1 MIIRLTN
8 TIGAIGR
15 RLGIVTKNLQM
26 WLGFYKSDVIGR
38 ELVVNG
44 DFSDGITGWSVAYP
58 NTTLSINDD
67 ELRATA
73 NSSGAY
79 GMSQELSL
87 NNGSTYQVVAT
98 INVDSASGG
107 TANLRVATNSNL
119 SVGAITLYQ
128 STGTIT
134 TTFVATSST
143 MYIGIADTANDSNNY
158 VEIDNISVKEVT
170 QFVKDKSTNS
180 NDAKLFTGK
189 ALSFGGNDYVDCGV
203 VDTINSDVV
212 SVAFWSKV
220 DSGASML
227 NSNILGSMTSGGA
240 WGTLLVRFS
249 NNTTFK
255 VLWNNAYSKSVTIPD
270 VRDGVWHRYV
280 VVRSGSGSNLSLD
293 IYIDG
298 ILASTTSSITTVVGT
313 YTSNFSIGRGGDYD
327 GGYLRG
333 EVSDVEVY
341 DAKLEL
347 DDVVFDYNN
356 PNHLVTDNPNTTLT
370 LSNLSAYYA
379 LSEGSGSKIY
389 DSTGLGAELVVNGD
403 FATSDDWTANALQ
416 WVVSGGKANALG
428 VSGLLSNTGT
438 VVIGSTYVV
447 SFDIVNY
454 TSGSVK
460 VYSGAGA
467 DTSPYYSSDGTHTFT
482 FEPNSVNILAY
493 SNSFIGSIDNV
504 SVKLVKADDGT
515 SYDGTS
521 IGATWVDQQPTIPQ
535 LGLMDWSKGSNL
547 VEYSEDLTATGWSSQ
562 RTGVGVA
569 PIVTNNFA
577 LSPIGEMNAS
587 RIVFDIG
594 SGTLS
599 TDISQL
605 QNRSTIVNGDTY
617 VTSMYIKSAN
627 ATDYDISV
635 SDVSSFVQQFTVNQV
650 WQRISLSGSYAG
662 TNGDIRIRLRGHE
675 ATSKYA
681 DILIYAPQL
690 EPDTLGSYIAT
701 SGSIA
706 SNATLVQNPND
717 KGKDVLGNSLRLR
730 ERGFNLDGSGYAEV
744 ADDDSLDFGTGD
756 FSIETWV
763 KADYLSQ
770 GSSINSAFSLGEQ
783 LNGSDSSGVGVHGA
797 TSKFI
802 CYIGGSSLTSNNT
815 YVIGIWYN
823 ILITRA
829 SGLCTMYVDA
839 TPQIDTETNT
849 NSITSSSVKYVGRD
863 STTTRFY
870 NNTIDEPRLYN
881 RALTQKEIT
890 NNYKVGL
897 NAHKV
902 GSAFSTE
909 FSSEFGF

>member
-1 MIIRLTN
+1 MINAIQN
-8 TIGAIGR
+8 SIGALAK
-15 RLGIVTKNLQM
+15 RLGIVNKNLQM
-26 WLGFYKSDVIGR
+26 WLGFYKSDVIGK
-38 ELVVNG
+38 ELNDQTWSANG
-44 DFSDGITGWSVAYP
+44 GWSVLNGVA
-58 NTTLSINDD
+58 SNDG
-67 ELRATA
+67 
-73 NSSGAY
+73 S
-79 GMSQELSL
+79 
-87 NNGSTYQVVAT
+87 GSTLTNDILTIGEVYKVTVKLAT
-98 INVDSASGG
+98 YTSGTFSVLLGSG
-107 TANLRVATNSNL
+107 TESE
-119 SVGAITLYQ
+119 
-128 STGTIT
+128 
-134 TTFVATSST
+134 TFNGLDEFTFIGVCSGDAYARISST
-143 MYIGIADTANDSNNY
+143 NGIGSVAIS
-158 VEIDNISVKEVT
+158 NISIKEVT

-189 ALSFGGNDYVDCGV
+189 ALEFNGNDNIQITSSGANQMGISDFTIAFWINKLGSGGGNQRIIDKRNIKGYTLYLDSTNVLLLEL
-203 VDTINSDVV
+203 SDGTGNQ
-212 SVAFWSKV
+212 AFV
-220 DSGASML
+220 L
-227 NSNILGSMTSGGA
+227 
-240 WGTLLVRFS
+240 GTLTDDIWQR
-249 NNTTFK
+249 
-255 VLWNNAYSKSVTIPD
+255 
-270 VRDGVWHRYV
+270 V
-280 VVRSGSGSNLSLD
+280 VVVADRSGNVTCYIDGELKATVDISSKQLSLD
-293 IYIDG
+293 DSTDLFIGADAPNGTAYYFSGNLSDIQFYNEVWDSEID
-298 ILASTTSSITTVVGT
+298 IP
-313 YTSNFSIGRGGDYD
+313 
-327 GGYLRG
+327 
-333 EVSDVEVY
+333 
-341 DAKLEL
+341 
-347 DDVVFDYNN
+347 FDYNN

-730 ERGFNLDGSGYAEV
+730 ERGFNLDGTGYAEV

-756 FSIETWV
+756 FSIEMWA
-763 KADYLSQ
+763 KFAFLHK
-770 GSSINSAFSLGEQ
+770 GSSWNSAVSLG
-783 LNGSDSSGVGVHGA
+783 GSVVSTTSSALA
-797 TSKFI
+797 TKSGKF
-802 CYIGGSSLTSNNT
+802 YFNIGGTTTVSSTPTLVEGQWYHVVGTRTGTTMRLYIDSAVETST
-815 YVIGIWYN
+815 
-823 ILITRA
+823 
-829 SGLCTMYVDA
+829 S
-839 TPQIDTETNT
+839 
-849 NSITSSSVKYVGRD
+849 TSSQTVTNANVKKIGDDTDHSYDRHYED
-863 STTTRFY
+863 L
-870 NNTIDEPRLYN
+870 IDEVRLYN

-890 NNYKVGL
+890 NNRKVGL
-897 NAHKV
+897 SSHKV